1 MLPIARALDHAHGLG
16 VLHLDLKPSNIML
29 TADDDPQV
37 MDFGLAKRDAG
48 EITMTVEGKVLGTPA
63 YIPPEQARGEGRKAV
78 SERLEELEH
87 GGLFPL
93 GQFAFIDI
101 KGAISQS
108 QRGNQAGLT
117 IPTNPITGGA

>member
-1 MLPIARALDHAHGLG
+1 MSGEEISPDRSQEHHPWRVRLYGAAQIA
-16 VLHLDLKPSNIML
+16 
-29 TADDDPQV
+29 
-37 MDFGLAKRDAG
+37 
-48 EITMTVEGKVLGTPA
+48 GK
-63 YIPPEQARGEGRKAV
+63 GRKAV